1 MAASDDR
8 ALAARFNEARGDRSI
23 IDAVM
28 WQQGRLGHHARLP
41 ARWPLRGLDAVLT
54 DFLGPVSAL
63 FASMAAQP
71 ETLLADDD
79 GHVTVIGHYAG
90 AGRDGGAVDCRFVHV
105 LTVTDGKLSHLHQ
118 TADSHLV
125 YGLIGEPNR

>member
-8 ALAARFNEARGDRSI
+8 ALAARFYEARGDRSI

-28 WQQGRLGHHARLP
+28 SQQVVWDITPGFPRGGIYE
-41 ARWPLRGLDAVLT
+41 GLDAVLT

-71 ETLLADDD
+71 ATLLADGD
-79 GHVTVIGHYAG
+79 GHVTVIGHYAVT
-90 AGRDGGAVDCRFVHV
+90 GRDGAAVDCRFVHV
-105 LTVTDGKLSHLHQ
+105 WTVVDGKLSHLHQ
-118 TADSHLV
+118 TADSHLL
-125 YGLIGEPNR
+125 YGLIGEPSR